1 MFEIKNIFLII
12 PENLNFTS
20 ITLIGENTLIL
31 SNLKQNINLS
41 MTSQNRKVYRIIPA
55 NTYSVEKVGNK
66 IKLPKQILDKINF
79 KEYDISFT
87 QNNNIII
94 KGKEKTLKL

>member
-1 MFEIKNIFLII
+1 MFEIKNNFLII

-20 ITLIGENTLIL
+20 ITLIDENTLIL

-41 MTSQNRKVYRIIPA
+41 MTSQNRKVYRIILA
-55 NTYSVEKVGNK
+55 NKKKKKKVGNK

>member
-1 MFEIKNIFLII
+1 MFEIKNNFLII
-12 PENLNFTS
+12 PEKLNFTS
-20 ITLIGENTLIL
+20 ITLIDENTLIL

-41 MTSQNRKVYRIIPA
+41 MTSQNRKVYRIILA

-79 KEYDISFT
+79 SEYDISFT

>member
-1 MFEIKNIFLII
+1 
-12 PENLNFTS
+12 
-20 ITLIGENTLIL
+20 
-31 SNLKQNINLS
+31 
-41 MTSQNRKVYRIIPA
+41 MTSQNRKVYRIILA
-55 NTYSVEKVGNK
+55 NTCSVEKVGNK

>member
-1 MFEIKNIFLII
+1 MFEIKNNFLII

-20 ITLIGENTLIL
+20 ITLIDENTLIL

-41 MTSQNRKVYRIIPA
+41 MTSQNRKVYRKILA

>member
-1 MFEIKNIFLII
+1 MFEIKNNFLII

-20 ITLIGENTLIL
+20 ITLIDENTLIL

-41 MTSQNRKVYRIIPA
+41 MTSQNRKVYRIILE

-66 IKLPKQILDKINF
+66 IKIPKQILDKINF
-79 KEYDISFT
+79 KEYDMSFT

>member
-20 ITLIGENTLIL
+20 ITLIDENTLIL

-41 MTSQNRKVYRIIPA
+41 MTSQNRKVYRIILA
-55 NTYSVEKVGNK
+55 NTYT
-66 IKLPKQILDKINF
+66 F
-79 KEYDISFT
+79 SFF
-87 QNNNIII
+87 
-94 KGKEKTLKL
+94 

>member
-41 MTSQNRKVYRIIPA
+41 MTSQNRKVYRIILA
-55 NTYSVEKVGNK
+55 NTCSVEKVGNK

>member
-1 MFEIKNIFLII
+1 MFEIKNNFLII

-20 ITLIGENTLIL
+20 ITLIDENTLIL

-41 MTSQNRKVYRIIPA
+41 MTSQNRKVYRIILA
-55 NTYSVEKVGNK
+55 NTYSVKKVGNK

>member
-1 MFEIKNIFLII
+1 MFEIKNNFLII

-20 ITLIGENTLIL
+20 ITLIDENTLIL

-41 MTSQNRKVYRIIPA
+41 MTSQNRNVYRTILA

-66 IKLPKQILDKINF
+66 IKIPKQILEKINF
-79 KEYDISFT
+79 SEYDISFT

>member
-1 MFEIKNIFLII
+1 MMTENEKQLAAQLAQQNLYLISAKVA
-12 PENLNFTS
+12 PDSPSSSF
-20 ITLIGENTLIL
+20 
-31 SNLKQNINLS
+31 INL
-41 MTSQNRKVYRIIPA
+41 
-55 NTYSVEKVGNK
+55 GNK

-79 KEYDISFT
+79 SEYDISFT